1 MHASKH
7 TRVWAHT
14 YAREHTYEPI
24 DAIRHA
30 THRHTGTRMH
40 AACARSMRSQHTLAS
55 TRTGAHACTAR
66 TRTHLQA
73 YKCIST
79 HAGTHA
85 GGQARRQAGRH
96 ARTHAHPHAAGR
108 HAGRQAGRHARTHTR
123 TQART
128 HAQMAPLSPN
138 PCPPP
143 FGRGGPFPPSRAFVA
158 GAGACTRARVRARAG
173 GAGHLARPRG
183 LRVLGLVDLLLRAR
197 SVVRQPTAAGRVC
210 RCRSCE
216 RSTSGFRRTWRGG
229 AGGVWDGVWRGL
241 DVAFTGVE
249 GPIQLAGRA
258 TLWSRRRWSTTPPL
272 RPPPPRILPPVGALR
287 LIRPTSGR

>member
-85 GGQARRQAGRH
+85 GGQARRR
-96 ARTHAHPHAAGR
+96 
-108 HAGRQAGRHARTHTR
+108 AGRHARTHTR

-272 RPPPPRILPPVGALR
+272 RPPPPRFFW
-287 LIRPTSGR
+287 SG